1 MKKTALLVI
10 LVEDQESLGKNM
22 KKVIENHG
30 FQVIWCR
37 DSGSAQETYDT
48 QKEKLFAVILDGHL
62 NDTSKDDTLPLIK
75 HMVED
80 NFQGFMIATSLDP
93 TMEFQMKVAGCTS
106 HCTKMDIIKELQK
119 LTEMSVR
126 TTV

>member
-1 MKKTALLVI
+1 VKKPDLLVL
-10 LVEDQESLGKNM
+10 LVEDHEKLGKSM
-22 KKVIENHG
+22 REVIKSYG

-37 DSGSAQETYDT
+37 DSVSAQETYDT

-75 HMVED
+75 HMVDD

-93 TMEFQMKVAGCTS
+93 TMEFQMKAAGCTS
-106 HCTKMDIIKELQK
+106 QCSKMDIIKELQK
-119 LTEMSVR
+119 LTEMSVKA
-126 TTV
+126 TT

>member
-10 LVEDQESLGKNM
+10 LVEDQEIGKNM

-37 DSGSAQETYDT
+37 DSGSARETYDT

-62 NDTSKDDTLPLIK
+62 NDTSEDDTLPLIK
-75 HMVED
+75 HMVDD
-80 NFQGFMIATSLDP
+80 NFQGFMIAASMDP
-93 TMEFQMKVAGCTS
+93 AMAFQMKAAGCTS
-106 HCTKMDIIKELQK
+106 QCSKMDIIKELQK
-119 LTEMSVR
+119 LTEMSVKA
-126 TTV
+126 TA